1 MEIRNINT
9 KLKRIIFSKYSG
21 KCAICG
27 ISNEDTRLEISHIY
41 PKSFGGE
48 STEENLILVCPNC
61 HFRLDQA
68 ILNEREFIT
77 ALVDLL
83 NNSPKYKNIETNKQ
97 LGNQIKIEVDI
108 YAELTESRED
118 KKEIIVECK
127 SLRAISEFY
136 IDKVIDELETISST
150 HPSAK
155 IIFATPSRIPGKIK
169 ERLVKHNIS
178 AWDID
183 YILNEFSG
191 EIEKSNNPYLNLL
204 IGSIGQRK
212 SDFKIRNLSDRLKK
226 CSPGKK
232 EWSIYQKLIGE
243 ILAEI
248 FCPPLQHPMPENS
261 DYLKTNRRDFIL
273 SNYAKDGFWEFLR
286 SNYKADYIVV
296 DAKNYSNKIKKDEV
310 LQIANYLKPHG
321 AGMFGMIFTRKG
333 GDIRGCETTLREQW
347 ILHGKLILV
356 FDDEDVENMLVAS
369 STGTTTDIIGQKIE
383 KFRLSM

>member
-1 MEIRNINT
+1 MERRNLNI
-9 KLKRIIFSKYSG
+9 KLKKIIFGKYNG

-27 ISNEDTRLEISHIY
+27 ISNEDTRLEISHIH
-41 PKSFGGE
+41 PKCFGGE

-61 HFRLDQA
+61 HVKFDKA
-68 ILNEREFIT
+68 IINEREFIT

-83 NNSPKYKNIETNKQ
+83 KFSQNYNNVETNKQ
-97 LGNQIKIEVDI
+97 LGNQSKIEVDI
-108 YAELTESRED
+108 YAELTEDREG
-118 KKEIIVECK
+118 KKEVIVECK
-127 SLRAISEFY
+127 SLRAISEIY
-136 IDKVIDELETISST
+136 IEKVINELKTISST
-150 HPSAK
+150 YPGAK
-155 IIFATPSRIPGKIK
+155 IIFATPSRIPNKIK
-169 ERLVKHNIS
+169 EILISHNVF

-183 YILNEFSG
+183 YIVNEFSN
-191 EIEKSNNPYLNLL
+191 EIEKLDNPYLNLL
-204 IGSIGQRK
+204 IGSIAQ
-212 SDFKIRNLSDRLKK
+212 STSNFKIQNLSNRLKK

-232 EWSIYQKLIGE
+232 EWSIYQKLIGD

-248 FCPPLQHPMPENS
+248 FCPPLQSPMPENS
-261 DYLKTNRRDFIL
+261 DYLKANRRDFIL

-296 DAKNYSNKIKKDEV
+296 DAKNYSNRIKKDEV

-333 GDIRGCETTLREQW
+333 GDSRGCETTLREQW

-369 STGTTTDIIGQKIE
+369 STGTATDIIGQKIE

>member
-1 MEIRNINT
+1 
-9 KLKRIIFSKYSG
+9 
-21 KCAICG
+21 
-27 ISNEDTRLEISHIY
+27 IY

-48 STEENLILVCPNC
+48 SIEENLILVCPNC
-61 HFRLDQA
+61 HFKLDQA

-83 NNSPKYKNIETNKQ
+83 KNSHKYKNIETNKQ

-108 YAELTESRED
+108 YAELTETREE

-136 IDKVIDELETISST
+136 IDKVIDELETINSIY
-150 HPSAK
+150 PSAK
-155 IIFATPSRIPGKIK
+155 IIFATPSRIPEKIK
-169 ERLVKHNIS
+169 EVLVRHDVF

-183 YILNEFSG
+183 YILNEFSD
-191 EIEKSNNPYLNLL
+191 EIGKSNNPYLNLL
-204 IGSIGQRK
+204 IGSVGQSK
-212 SDFKIRNLSDRLKK
+212 SNLKIRNLSDRLKK

-248 FCPPLQHPMPENS
+248 FCPPLQSPMPENS

-333 GDIRGCETTLREQW
+333 GDSRGCETTLREQW

>member
-1 MEIRNINT
+1 MERRNINS
-9 KLKRIIFSKYSG
+9 KLKKIIFSKYSG
-21 KCAICG
+21 KCAMCG
-27 ISNEDTRLEISHIY
+27 ISNEDMQLEISHIY

-61 HFRLDQA
+61 HFKLDRD

-77 ALVDLL
+77 VLVDLL
-83 NNSPKYKNIETNKQ
+83 KNSHKYKNIETNKQ
-97 LGNQIKIEVDI
+97 LGNQIKVEVDI
-108 YAELTESRED
+108 YAELTEARAD

-136 IDKVIDELETISST
+136 IDKVIEEIEKISST
-150 HPSAK
+150 YPSAK
-155 IIFATPSRIPGKIK
+155 IIFATPSRVPEKIK
-169 ERLVKHNIS
+169 EILVRRNIL

-183 YILNEFSG
+183 YILDEFSD
-191 EIEKSNNPYLNLL
+191 EIEKINNIYLNLL
-204 IGSIGQRK
+204 IGSVSQK
-212 SDFKIRNLSDRLKK
+212 KYNVKIQNLSDRLKK

-243 ILAEI
+243 ILAEV
-248 FCPPLQHPMPENS
+248 FCPPLQSPMPENS

-333 GDIRGCETTLREQW
+333 GDCRGCEATLREQW

-356 FDDEDVENMLVAS
+356 FDDEDVENMLIAS

>member
-1 MEIRNINT
+1 MERRNINS
-9 KLKRIIFSKYSG
+9 KLKKIIFSKYSG
-21 KCAICG
+21 KCAMCG
-27 ISNEDTRLEISHIY
+27 ISNEDIQLQISHIY

-61 HFRLDQA
+61 HFKLDRA

-77 ALVDLL
+77 VLVDLL
-83 NNSPKYKNIETNKQ
+83 KNSHKYKNIETNKQ
-97 LGNQIKIEVDI
+97 LGNQIKVEVDI
-108 YAELTESRED
+108 YAELTEARAD

-136 IDKVIDELETISST
+136 IDKVIEELEKISST
-150 HPSAK
+150 YPSAK
-155 IIFATPSRIPGKIK
+155 IIFATPSRIPEKIK
-169 ERLVKHNIS
+169 EILVRRNIL

-183 YILNEFSG
+183 YILDEFSD
-191 EIEKSNNPYLNLL
+191 EIEKLNNIYLNLL
-204 IGSIGQRK
+204 IGSISQK
-212 SDFKIRNLSDRLKK
+212 KYNVKIQNLSDRLKK

-243 ILAEI
+243 ILAEV
-248 FCPPLQHPMPENS
+248 FCPPLQSPMPENS

-333 GDIRGCETTLREQW
+333 GDCRGCEATLREQW

-356 FDDEDVENMLVAS
+356 LDDEDVENMLVAS

>member
-1 MEIRNINT
+1 MERRNINS
-9 KLKRIIFSKYSG
+9 KLKKIIFSKYSG
-21 KCAICG
+21 KCAMCG
-27 ISNEDTRLEISHIY
+27 ISNEDIQLQISHIY

-61 HFRLDQA
+61 HFKLDRA

-77 ALVDLL
+77 VLVDLL
-83 NNSPKYKNIETNKQ
+83 KNSHKYKNIETNKQ
-97 LGNQIKIEVDI
+97 LGNQIKVEVDI
-108 YAELTESRED
+108 YAELTEARAD
-118 KKEIIVECK
+118 KKKIIVECK

-136 IDKVIDELETISST
+136 IDKVIEELEKISST
-150 HPSAK
+150 YPSAK
-155 IIFATPSRIPGKIK
+155 IIFATPSRIPEKIK
-169 ERLVKHNIS
+169 EILVRRNIL

-183 YILNEFSG
+183 YILDEFSD
-191 EIEKSNNPYLNLL
+191 EIEKLNNIYLNLL
-204 IGSIGQRK
+204 IGSISQK
-212 SDFKIRNLSDRLKK
+212 KYNVKIQNLSDRLKK

-243 ILAEI
+243 ILAEV
-248 FCPPLQHPMPENS
+248 FCPPLQSPMPENS

-333 GDIRGCETTLREQW
+333 GDCRGCEATLREQW

-356 FDDEDVENMLVAS
+356 LDDEDVENMLVAS